1 MPKLRLPGQLAAG
14 HSCWVY
20 PYWDQPPSQRT
31 MNNVKPG
38 DWCFTP
44 VARLASFVLP
54 DSVAENIM
62 RVAAITYRNPGADL
76 DVFDM
81 ETGRPVAEALAETW
95 ASFRDL
101 EAIRP

>member
-1 MPKLRLPGQLAAG
+1 
-14 HSCWVY
+14 
-20 PYWDQPPSQRT
+20 
-31 MNNVKPG
+31 MNNAKPG

-62 RVAAITYRNPGADL
+62 RVVAITCRNLGTDL

-81 ETGRPVAEALAETW
+81 EMGRPVAEALAETW

-101 EAIRP
+101 VAIRP